1 MKLYIARDKD
11 GDLGLYRLQPVLDL
25 DGESWSLNSESG
37 VMYKEFIELD
47 KNSFPE
53 VTFETSPQQV
63 EISLIKNA

>member
-25 DGESWSLNSESG
+25 DGKSWSLNSESG

-53 VTFETSPQQV
+53 VTFENSPQQV
-63 EISLIKNA
+63 KINLIK